1 MILYEICELKRAFEG
16 KNLMSVMMRII
27 QGKLPTLSAERG
39 DLGPIFIKYVLA
51 LIKFHHHN
59 YYTLLFSIF
68 LLRKRWKKPSLLIFM
83 IFHLVNGYWLM
94 VMLTSDYT
102 TSIGNGSLPVQ
113 NFNSS
118 AHFPSGC

>member
-51 LIKFHHHN
+51 LFKFHHHD
-59 YYTLLFSIF
+59 YYCYFVILHFVLVEKEMEKNPGPRCSFS
-68 LLRKRWKKPSLLIFM
+68 
-83 IFHLVNGYWLM
+83 
-94 VMLTSDYT
+94 
-102 TSIGNGSLPVQ
+102 
-113 NFNSS
+113 
-118 AHFPSGC
+118 

>member
-51 LIKFHHHN
+51 LSKFHHHD
-59 YYTLLFSIF
+59 YFY
-68 LLRKRWKKPSLLIFM
+68 SLILYFA
-83 IFHLVNGYWLM
+83 LVEKEM
-94 VMLTSDYT
+94 
-102 TSIGNGSLPVQ
+102 
-113 NFNSS
+113 
-118 AHFPSGC
+118 